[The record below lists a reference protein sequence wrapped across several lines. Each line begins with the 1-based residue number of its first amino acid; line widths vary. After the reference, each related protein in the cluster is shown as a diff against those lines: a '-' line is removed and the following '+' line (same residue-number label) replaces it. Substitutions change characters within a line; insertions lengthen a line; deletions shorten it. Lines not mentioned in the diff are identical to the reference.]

1 MKSLA
6 PEMGILTTG
15 GIMANR
21 WASKKLKEGL
31 NLWAEEE
38 KIKENGWERGPGAYY
53 PDKAEGGLAGLPNQ
67 T

>member
-21 WASKKLKEGL
+21 WASKKLKEGFDL
-31 NLWAEEE
+31 SEEE
-38 KIKENGWERGPGAYY
+38 KKRKWWERGPGAYY
-53 PDKAEGGLAGLPNQ
+53 PDKAEGGLVDLLNRR
-67 T
+67 